1 MIEVQFDVITCSHI
15 PVNVW
20 HVLGALIGS
29 EFIFMNIYEV
39 ANVFRTCGL
48 CTQCALLYGV

>member
-1 MIEVQFDVITCSHI
+1 MITCPHI

-20 HVLGALIGS
+20 HVLGALLGS

-48 CTQCALLYGV
+48 CTQCASLYGV